1 MKKPWIEPTSWVGVL
16 ISRGDDADERGQQDQ
31 LYQESIDEA
40 EEPATSSQSSLQVGG
55 SAHPYEIDL
64 IPSP

>member
-1 MKKPWIEPTSWVGVL
+1 MKKPWIKPTSWVGVP

-40 EEPATSSQSSLQVGG
+40 EGTCGPAR
-55 SAHPYEIDL
+55 
-64 IPSP
+64 SPRFK